1 MPGPSVSLFNT
12 NSLPVQV
19 TVNNGPNV
27 AIQGASWPQLA
38 PQTPASGNPNWDYGG
53 PSPNTLGP
61 GTNSLTV
68 TPQGMMQPFVF
79 QVGIPGSFQWQSV
92 LTLFTGC
99 ILLCFSVSVQAPRKR
114 PAARNTKKIEML
126 YVARAVAEPA

>member
-19 TVNNGPNV
+19 TVNNGTTV

-79 QVGIPGSFQWQSV
+79 QVGIPGNFQWQSV
-92 LTLFTGC
+92 QLYLFVDTSGSLAWV
-99 ILLCFSVSVQAPRKR
+99 LLNGGSFVSSGT
-114 PAARNTKKIEML
+114 ARGQ
-126 YVARAVAEPA
+126 